1 MKYIWNI
8 ITLYMYITY
17 MYNNLLLP
25 HVIHHNSICTI
36 PHIIHLWYEI
46 KECTTFSYNYVPF
59 VVNIY
64 KILHVCVPHFLVSL
78 SVIWLL
84 YMCYQRMHY
93 SYYIKLK
100 AYFFCVPGITLFGI
114 IVYEFWFPLN
124 CWIFLEKN
132 PGDIIW
138 VVDTDLYTEYW

>member
-64 KILHVCVPHFLVSL
+64 KILHVCVPYF
-78 SVIWLL
+78 LL
-84 YMCYQRMHY
+84 YIIECNLVTLYVLSTYALHLLYQ
-93 SYYIKLK
+93 IKSIL
-100 AYFFCVPGITLFGI
+100 FLCITLFGI

-124 CWIFLEKN
+124 CWLFLEKT

-138 VVDTDLYTEYW
+138 VIDSDLYTEYW

>member
-64 KILHVCVPHFLVSL
+64 KILHVCVPHFLLSL

-93 SYYIKLK
+93 TYYIKLK
-100 AYFFCVPGITLFGI
+100 AYFF
-114 IVYEFWFPLN
+114 VYYSFWYNSIRVLISPKLLN
-124 CWIFLEKN
+124 ILRKT

-138 VVDTDLYTEYW
+138 IVDTDLYTEYW

>member
-46 KECTTFSYNYVPF
+46 KVCTTFSYNYVPF

-64 KILHVCVPHFLVSL
+64 KILHVCVPHFLLSL

-93 SYYIKLK
+93 TYYINFL
-100 AYFFCVPGITLFGI
+100 CITLFGI

-124 CWIFLEKN
+124 CWLFLEK
-132 PGDIIW
+132 PLVIPYEELTVICTRSTDKQD
-138 VVDTDLYTEYW
+138 DT

>member
-64 KILHVCVPHFLVSL
+64 KILHVCVPHFLLSL

-93 SYYIKLK
+93 TYYIKLK
-100 AYFFCVPGITLFGI
+100 AYFFVYYPFWYNSIRVLISPKLLI
-114 IVYEFWFPLN
+114 ILR
-124 CWIFLEKN
+124 KT

-138 VVDTDLYTEYW
+138 VIDTDLYTEYW

>member
-64 KILHVCVPHFLVSL
+64 KILHVCVPHFLLSL

-93 SYYIKLK
+93 TYYIKLK
-100 AYFFCVPGITLFGI
+100 HTFLCITLFGI

-124 CWIFLEKN
+124 CWIFLEKTLV
-132 PGDIIW
+132 IS
-138 VVDTDLYTEYW
+138 YE

>member
-1 MKYIWNI
+1 
-8 ITLYMYITY
+8 MYT
-17 MYNNLLLP
+17 NLLLP

-46 KECTTFSYNYVPF
+46 KVCTTFAYNYVPF

-64 KILHVCVPHFLVSL
+64 KILHVCVPHFLLSL
-78 SVIWLL
+78 SVICLL

-93 SYYIKLK
+93 TYYIKLK
-100 AYFFCVPGITLFGI
+100 AYFFVYYLFGI

-124 CWIFLEKN
+124 CWLFLEKPWWYHMSN
-132 PGDIIW
+132 WQWFVHGVLINKMTLKYI
-138 VVDTDLYTEYW
+138 VFVTSIYQ